1 MKRRPVSPPFARI
14 ASVCLA
20 LLVGSCASPPPPP
33 AEEPPAAPSLSLRA
47 LGARALDQHR
57 TELSLEAVIRN
68 EGAERLGEPRGAVAL
83 QVEGVSYE
91 LILDFDAAEIGPGES
106 AAARASIVVD
116 ARELDAAVPGF
127 RNRPEAR
134 WSAVA
139 TAGAAMVDGPP
150 ERDPIAAP
158 DASAEGSFVVIREP
172 VVTIRSIRILRYELI
187 NSYLEL
193 VLDAYNPNAFAL
205 SFGEASYQFYGEGRR
220 WATGAAKKPQEL
232 APMASGTVILPVNLN
247 FTELGRRLYDRVA
260 KLDEIPYRLVGQ
272 ATIVTGLEILP
283 SFTLG
288 FDRAGAT
295 RVER

>member
-1 MKRRPVSPPFARI
+1 MSGISAFCA
-14 ASVCLA
+14 A
-20 LLVGSCASPPPPP
+20 LLAGACASPPPHP
-33 AEEPPAAPSLSLRA
+33 APEPLAAPSLSLRA
-47 LGARALDQHR
+47 LGAKALDQHR
-57 TELSLEAVIRN
+57 TELALEAVMTN
-68 EGAERLGEPRGAVAL
+68 EGEAGLREPRGGVAL
-83 QVEGVSYE
+83 RVEGVSYA
-91 LILDFDAAEIGPGES
+91 LSLAFAAAELGPGES

-116 ARELDAAVPGF
+116 SRELDASVPGF
-127 RNRPEAR
+127 QSRPEAR

-139 TAGAAMVDGPP
+139 SAAAMIAAQP
-150 ERDPIAAP
+150 ELDPIAAP
-158 DASAEGSFVVIREP
+158 DASAEGAFIVIREP

-232 APMASGTVILPVNLN
+232 APRASGTIILPVNLN
-247 FTELGRRLYDRVA
+247 FTELGRQLYDRVA

-272 ATIVTGLEILP
+272 ATILTGLEVLP
-283 SFTLG
+283 SFSLG
-288 FDRAGAT
+288 FDRSGAT

>member
-1 MKRRPVSPPFARI
+1 MTRRRKSRALAGI
-14 ASVCLA
+14 SAICAA
-20 LLVGSCASPPPPP
+20 LLAGSCASPPPPP
-33 AEEPPAAPSLSLRA
+33 APEPPSAPALSLRA
-47 LGARALDQHR
+47 LGAKALDQHR
-57 TELSLEAVIRN
+57 TELTLEALITN
-68 EGAERLGEPRGAVAL
+68 EGDERLLEITGAVAL
-83 QVEGVSYE
+83 RVEGMSYE
-91 LILDFDAAEIGPGES
+91 LGLDFDAAELGPGES
-106 AAARASIVVD
+106 AAARAAIIVD
-116 ARELDAAVPGF
+116 SRELDAAVPGF
-127 RNRPEAR
+127 QSRPEAR

-139 TAGAAMVDGPP
+139 SADATIGPQP
-150 ERDPIAAP
+150 ELGLITAP
-158 DASAEGSFVVIREP
+158 DATAEGSFIVIREP

-232 APMASGTVILPVNLN
+232 APRASGTIILPVNLN
-247 FTELGRRLYDRVA
+247 FTELGRQLYDRVA

-272 ATIVTGLEILP
+272 ATILTGLEILP

-288 FDRAGAT
+288 FDRSGAT